1 MKNQLILFPCKN
13 DKSPDTKGE
22 SWQVFNQSS
31 FDTALLRLREGTGL
45 VGLVVP
51 NGFWLLDIDSYKPN
65 AATLEQIEAKLGCSL
80 EWEKALVQT
89 TRGGGEHFLFRLPE
103 NINGASLP
111 SKTNVLGLPSVDS
124 KSSGKGYIATGE
136 NYRAHGVFEQ
146 LQTGSLVG
154 ESLPILPEKAIET
167 LLKSC
172 SGGDDRA
179 TSVEAECGIDEM
191 SLVEWLNALPDS
203 NFVDYTSWI
212 DTLFACHHATGGAR
226 WGMEV
231 FDSISRD
238 KGGDAYTGKDD
249 IAKRWSTASRSGAA
263 GAKTFA
269 TIAAKVKQANPAEFE
284 KLVAERKQVT
294 VINSFDII
302 DASELDEAEADEGVS
317 SSGHVYSE
325 CFKKLSRRRE
335 FTLKMNSH
343 VCEAQSR
350 DDFTYINISESG
362 AAEKIRGLALRAAA
376 VKMKDFEIHS
386 CEDDVFEM
394 INDFN
399 ALYDGDV
406 VFGILPE
413 FLRKIFLRSDKGSS
427 KIGIF
432 HQRLDARWEIVSEE
446 VFNSNTR
453 QHYSF
458 SAFTYGVKRFNPLAT
473 KTWRPTPFWVA
484 RDFYRVPML
493 TGETYEMF
501 EPKVISCDKQD
512 MNKKLNLFEP
522 YRALT
527 LCRNVK
533 TGAHLD
539 RNARLGIMEQP
550 EVKEAWHVFQQFV
563 FQLVGADI
571 RRIGY
576 PELKDDGRRGVY
588 GGQVGMGVAGM
599 AAEREEWA
607 RLLISSMAST
617 VQKPDVRRDWALL
630 LKGAQGVGKS
640 SLTRVLQGVL
650 NDFVMNVNTH
660 GIVDWSGYMGMQ
672 SGTKSGGGG
681 GGGGGAVYEANL
693 STVLGR
699 FNMALRAKLVCVIEE
714 LAMDEKIDTADRLK
728 EILTSGSIRLEGKGV
743 DVVVEKSYLNFYIF
757 SNKKLPMVLGAERR
771 FAVIETAVSDDAG
784 SDAVLEY
791 FAGIPFTHVDGR
803 DFVSGDWGSGCV
815 PQFCREMWVDNQDDD
830 TLSDAGVI
838 AQETHMRNVFVYK
851 ERYFEKL
858 NTELIENQTALKA
871 LGAALALLDIKWYCP
886 EFSLKNAFSSS
897 AKNQMI
903 SLTTGDSS
911 VGAGDAHRA
920 AKTDNSI
927 GLCDFVWGEKVVGEV
942 LTTRVILKEVE
953 SGVLFGD
960 SSLLK
965 FPDEVVEAMRQ
976 GMISHSARKDFMAD
990 ELIRKLTSLNE
1001 PMINLYAVDINELG
1015 KVIPKM
1021 HADKTSD
1028 SNHKAAIKHGLSAL
1042 GYVAYLPFFKALGGN
1057 AKRGINVARRVDGSI
1072 RNHWVIPCD
1081 VYVFNARIDGVNYT
1095 FTKHDNAIVRKLFSA
1110 SLR

>member
-1 MKNQLILFPCKN
+1 MSKLILFPCHA
-13 DKSPDTKGE
+13 DKSPAVR
-22 SWQVFNQSS
+22 SWKEFDQRS
-31 FDTALLRLREGTGL
+31 FDTALTKLSERKGL
-45 VGLVVP
+45 VGVVIP
-51 NGFWLLDIDSYKPN
+51 NGYFLIDTDTYKD
-65 AATLEQIEAKLGCSL
+65 ECSSL
-80 EWEKALVQT
+80 EEIDRVLSCTLDWQKALVQT
-89 TRGGGEHFLFRLPE
+89 TRSGGSHYLFKLPE
-103 NINGASLP
+103 NVDGSKLP
-111 SKTNVLGLPSVDS
+111 NTTDLLGLKHVDS
-124 KSSGKGYIATGE
+124 RAAGSRGYVCIGE
-136 NYRAHGVFEQ
+136 GYAAHGAFEQ
-146 LQTGSLVG
+146 LQTGILLDGSPV
-154 ESLPILPEKAIET
+154 LPEKAIET
-167 LLKSC
+167 LLG
-172 SGGDDRA
+172 SGREIIGT
-179 TSVEAECGIDEM
+179 TSVEAEVECDEFELEQALSAIDAKTFNQY
-191 SLVEWLNALPDS
+191 S
-203 NFVDYTSWI
+203 TWI
-212 DTLFACHHATGGAR
+212 NLLLASHKASAGMR
-226 WGMEV
+226 WGLLT
-231 FDSISRD
+231 FDKVSRE
-238 KGGDAYTGKDD
+238 KGGDKYKGFGD
-249 IAKRWSTASRSGAA
+249 IERRWNSAGRSGAA
-263 GAKTFA
+263 DAAGFA
-269 TIAAKVKQANPAEFE
+269 TIMGHAKTGDPAAFE
-284 KLVAERKQVT
+284 KIVVERKQAA
-294 VINSFDII
+294 VISSFDVI

-335 FTLKMNSH
+335 FTLKMNSS
-343 VCEAQSR
+343 VCHAQSR
-350 DDFTYINISESG
+350 DDFTYINLNESG
-362 AAEKIRGLALRAAA
+362 AAEKIRSLALRAA
-376 VKMKDFEIHS
+376 VERMPEFEFEA

-394 INDFN
+394 ISEFN

-432 HQRLDARWEIVSEE
+432 HQRLDATWEIVSEE
-446 VFNSNTR
+446 VFNSNNR
-453 QHYSF
+453 QHHSF
-458 SAFTYGVKRFNPLAT
+458 SGFTYGVKRFNPSAT
-473 KTWRPTPFWVA
+473 KTWKITPFWVA
-484 RDFYRVPML
+484 NDFYRVAML
-493 TGETYEMF
+493 TGEMYEMF
-501 EPKVISCDKQD
+501 APKIISCDERG

-533 TGAHLD
+533 TGATLD

-550 EVKEAWHVFQQFV
+550 EVAEAWHVFQQFV

-588 GGQVGMGVAGM
+588 GGQVGVGVAGM

-607 RLLISSMAST
+607 RLLIATMAST
-617 VQKPDVRRDWALL
+617 VQRPDVRRDWALL

-650 NDFVMNVNTH
+650 NDSVMTIDTR
-660 GIVDWSGYMGMQ
+660 GAVDWSGYIGMK
-672 SGTKSGGGG
+672 SGTQ
-681 GGGGGAVYEANL
+681 GGGGAVYEANL

-699 FNMALRAKLVCVIEE
+699 FNMALRAKMVCVIEE

-728 EILTSGSIRLEGKGV
+728 EILTSGYIRLEGKGV

-757 SNKKLPMVLGAERR
+757 SNKKLPMILGSERR

-815 PQFCREMWVDNQDDD
+815 PQFNRDVWVDNQDED
-830 TLSDAGVI
+830 TLSDAGVD

-871 LGAALALLDIKWYCP
+871 LGAALALLDIKSYCP

-927 GLCDFVWGEKVVGEV
+927 GLCDFIWGEKAVGEA
-942 LTTRVILKEVE
+942 LTTRVVLKETE

-965 FPDEVVEAMRQ
+965 FPDEVVEEMRQ

-1001 PMINLYAVDINELG
+1001 PMINLYAVDINELA

-1028 SNHKAAIKHGLSAL
+1028 SNHRAAIKHGLSAL
-1042 GYVAYLPFFKALGGN
+1042 GYVAYLPLFKALGGN
-1057 AKRGINVARRVDGSI
+1057 AKRGIDVARRADGVI
-1072 RNHWVIPCD
+1072 QHHWVIPD
-1081 VYVFNARIDGVNYT
+1081 TVYVFNARIDGVNYGI
-1095 FTKHDNAIVRKLFSA
+1095 TKHDNAIVRKLFSA
-1110 SLR
+1110 AHR